1 MGDMSF
7 ARRKNEPTYVGLVV
21 WNGRL
26 TAGAGG
32 TKTRSSETAEKVY
45 RYMRPRY
52 HKAIQLRRLDRVLNC
67 EFT

>member
-32 TKTRSSETAEKVY
+32 TDQVVSNS
-45 RYMRPRY
+45 
-52 HKAIQLRRLDRVLNC
+52 
-67 EFT
+67 